1 MPGTLNPQVL
11 ATDGNSV
18 SNNNLAPRRRRAGD
32 DQEQTEKST
41 VLGREERKIV
51 ADPFA
56 NVDMVLKPNASTNV
70 GLKNQPAASTNKPIS
85 YEQKLQNEVA
95 SRGSFLDMI
104 GGGGNNS
111 KPAEEPKNSQPQ
123 MKMM

>member
-1 MPGTLNPQVL
+1 
-11 ATDGNSV
+11 
-18 SNNNLAPRRRRAGD
+18 
-32 DQEQTEKST
+32 
-41 VLGREERKIV
+41 
-51 ADPFA
+51 
-56 NVDMVLKPNASTNV
+56 MVLKPNASTNA

-111 KPAEEPKNSQPQ
+111 KPAEEPKNTQP
-123 MKMM
+123 